1 MVNAEPNPP
10 HWFDATPRGA
20 PDNQSRHA
28 PWMLRAPSQEVR
40 VPQPAGLYEKEGGAQ
55 TDTPSV
61 ESRVRKL
68 YQRHADEFRKDMTA
82 LIRMQTGGGMQEVR
96 VFSLRGCHLLGMFA
110 RTTVAKQF
118 RSWALDVLDSQLNE
132 GKGWQQEFNKA
143 WMEYTSE
150 KAVASL
156 CGKRLRRLRDK
167 SKPLMKRV
175 TSAADKAQILLPL

>member
-1 MVNAEPNPP
+1 MNKLTFNGFEFNVIEHSGMQYLTLPEIA
-10 HWFDATPRGA
+10 A
-20 PDNQSRHA
+20 
-28 PWMLRAPSQEVR
+28 V
-40 VPQPAGLYEKEGGAQ
+40 LYEKEGGAQ

-82 LIRMQTGGGMQEVR
+82 LIRMQTAGGMQEVR

-118 RSWALDVLDSQLNE
+118 RSWALDVLDAQLNE

-156 CGKRLRRLRDK
+156 CGKGLRRWRDK
-167 SKPLMKRV
+167 SKPLMNRV